1 MQDDNQGNMLEQIER
16 DIESPGCLDEMIEQ
30 GNKIYKDYKDE
41 IIAAKRAEAHK
52 QRLND
57 EQEDE

>member
-16 DIESPGCLDEMIEQ
+16 DIESPSRLDEMIEQ

-52 QRLND
+52 
-57 EQEDE
+57 